1 MSKGFDSWSAPPAIS
16 SDREHVSE
24 RTPLLRSGTSS
35 HVESAIYV
43 TTAAKTNS
51 EEAGYEATVI
61 NKEPSF
67 TWLALVMS
75 TAWFGVFLGAAD
87 TTVIATLS
95 GPISSEFNSLRL
107 LSWLAT
113 AYLIS
118 NAASQPISGRL
129 TDIFGRGP
137 GLVSANLAFTLGNLI
152 CAFATS
158 QEAMVLGRL
167 IAGFGGGG
175 LMSIPTF
182 LASDLIPLR
191 KRGMVGGI
199 ANIWFGCG
207 TMVGAVFGGYLSD
220 NFSMSWRLAFLIQV
234 PPSLLSALVV
244 YLLVKIPP
252 KQSDKSYLK
261 RIDFGGVF
269 LTSSFLALLVLGLSV
284 GGNVVPWTHP
294 LPIVAILLSV
304 GVFIALF
311 RWERTAVQPIIPVK
325 LLYNRTVLVS
335 CLASIFC
342 SAIALTSAFY
352 IPLYLQVRGDS
363 PTDAG
368 LKIMPLSLGTSA
380 GALGTGYLMKKT
392 GKYVG
397 LAISSVLALT
407 LGVGMFAFQNES
419 SPAWLTSIA
428 FLIVGGGYTAVF
440 GITQVAC
447 LAAVDHS
454 QQAVVT
460 SCTYLARSLGG
471 TIGITIAS
479 VIYQGTLRSSLWDR
493 FGDQPDSTEAI
504 RRILDNLA
512 ELGNLPDDWIEGVTQ
527 SFMGA
532 FLNVWLMMLAWAIL
546 ALVCISPIKQ
556 HQLHVTLERK

>member
-1 MSKGFDSWSAPPAIS
+1 MPKGYDSWSAPPS
-16 SDREHVSE
+16 RPSDGEYVSE
-24 RTPLLRSGTSS
+24 RTPLLRSGASS
-35 HVESAIYV
+35 DVESAFPVPDASKIR
-43 TTAAKTNS
+43 S
-51 EEAGYEATVI
+51 EESVCEVTVI
-61 NKEPSF
+61 SKEPSF

-87 TTVIATLS
+87 TTIIATLS

-152 CAFATS
+152 CAFGTS
-158 QEAMVLGRL
+158 QQAMVLGRL
-167 IAGFGGGG
+167 IAGLGGGG

-191 KRGMVGGI
+191 KRGVVGGI
-199 ANIWFGCG
+199 ANIWYGCG
-207 TMVGAVFGGYLSD
+207 TMVGAVLGGYLSD
-220 NFSMSWRLAFLIQV
+220 HFSMGWRLAFLIQV

-244 YLLVKIPP
+244 YILVKVPP
-252 KQSDKSYLK
+252 KQSDRSYLK

-294 LPIVAILLSV
+294 LPPTAILLSV

-311 RWERTAVQPIIPVK
+311 RWERTAAQPIIPVK
-325 LLYNRTVLVS
+325 LLYNRTVLAS

-352 IPLYLQVRGDS
+352 VPLYLQVRGDS

-368 LKIMPLSLGTSA
+368 LKIMPLSLGTSV
-380 GALGTGYLMKKT
+380 GALSTGYLMKRT

-397 LAISSVLALT
+397 LVISCVLALA
-407 LGVGMFAFQNES
+407 LGVGMLTFQGEDT
-419 SPAWLTSIA
+419 PGWLTSIA

-460 SCTYLARSLGG
+460 SCTCKLSQPPP
-471 TIGITIAS
+471 
-479 VIYQGTLRSSLWDR
+479 VISKCFDH
-493 FGDQPDSTEAI
+493 PK
-504 RRILDNLA
+504 
-512 ELGNLPDDWIEGVTQ
+512 
-527 SFMGA
+527 SFK
-532 FLNVWLMMLAWAIL
+532 N
-546 ALVCISPIKQ
+546 
-556 HQLHVTLERK
+556 